1 VIGAGRCELVKIEH
15 GLHQLHHAV
24 VAADVGGIGDVY
36 GSDRSSF
43 NEDRRKV
50 ETVSLKIC
58 AHAVNE

>member
-1 VIGAGRCELVKIEH
+1 MQADVKSVLIELDR
-15 GLHQLHHAV
+15 HQFYHAV

-58 AHAVNE
+58 AHTVNE